1 MNSYLELL
9 REVIKNKKIETI
21 NYVLE
26 NTSKENNVMEITIT
40 ELSKITNTSR
50 KTVGGALDILEK
62 QNVIKRE
69 GKVIIVHPKYFEN
82 DKELS

>member
-9 REVIKNKKIETI
+9 REVIKNKKIKTI

-50 KTVGGALDILEK
+50 KTVIGALDILEK

-69 GKVIIVHPKYFEN
+69 EKVIIVHPKYFEN
-82 DKELS
+82 DKE